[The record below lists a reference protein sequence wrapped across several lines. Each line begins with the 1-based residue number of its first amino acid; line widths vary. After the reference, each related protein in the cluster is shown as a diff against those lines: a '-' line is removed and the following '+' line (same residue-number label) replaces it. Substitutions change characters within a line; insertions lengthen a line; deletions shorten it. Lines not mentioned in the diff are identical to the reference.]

1 MNWRK
6 IFFGVATALIFLL
19 AVTPQALAQD
29 ANRLSQLK
37 ISVWPEYDTPNVLVL
52 LDGTLADKSNLPR
65 EVSVLIPTGAQLTV
79 TTYQNA
85 DGTLAAEQPNKVTDL
100 GDGYSRVTFT
110 TNQPTFRV
118 EYYHDLLRGS
128 PDKTLDFAYKLV
140 VPADQV
146 TLDVQQPLKATN
158 FAVNP
163 STPNMRTDTDGFKYF
178 TYNFSNVAAGQVIT
192 TQVKYTKSDAN
203 PSVTAQTPA
212 QSAPASA
219 ASTAPTNNSSSNL
232 LILGGVVALG
242 LAAVLGFFYWQQQ
255 TRQTQAVVSKMSPRQ
270 FQRERRRARGTDS
283 KTAFCTQCGN
293 ALEADDVFCPK
304 CGTKRR
310 AG

>member
-1 MNWRK
+1 MNGRK
-6 IFFGVATALIFLL
+6 IFFGVAIALIFLL

-29 ANRLSQLK
+29 ANRLSQFK
-37 ISVWPEYDTPNVLVL
+37 ISVWPEYDTPSVLVL

-85 DGTLAAEQPNKVTDL
+85 DGTLAAEQPNKVADL

-128 PDKTLDFAYKLV
+128 PDKTLDFAYKLA

-163 STPNMRTDTDGFKYF
+163 SPPNTRTDTDGFKYF
-178 TYNFSNVAAGQVIT
+178 TSNFSNVAAGQVIT

-212 QSAPASA
+212 QPAPASA
-219 ASTAPTNNSSSNL
+219 ASTAPANNSSSNL
-232 LILGGVVALG
+232 LILGGVVTLG

-255 TRQTQAVVSKMSPRQ
+255 TRQTQAVASKMSPRQ

-293 ALEADDVFCPK
+293 ALKVDDVFCPK